1 MPRTTRLRGNR
12 LVGMDGNG
20 AGGRS
25 RGEPG
30 KGEGDITVTENERRA
45 QDLLSVRDLLIRAG
59 AAVGLIAVAL
69 LALLVA

>member
-1 MPRTTRLRGNR
+1 MRLRGNR
-12 LVGMDGNG
+12 PVGMDGNG

-30 KGEGDITVTENERRA
+30 RGDITVTENERRA